1 MDKDALFLSVNEF
14 STKVLIGDTIFPSP
28 CGGRSGIYVFVRAT
42 RRSSLLEGKDSTFVS
57 KLF

>member
-28 CGGRSGIYVFVRAT
+28 CGGGTGILRVRP
-42 RRSSLLEGKDSTFVS
+42 SHVKV
-57 KLF
+57 

>member
-14 STKVLIGDTIFPSP
+14 STKVLIGDTIFHLLVEE
-28 CGGRSGIYVFVRAT
+28 GAAFYVFVRAT
-42 RRSSLLEGKDSTFVS
+42 RRSSLLEGKDSTFVF